1 MTFTAEQKSQL
12 ARLMATENLT
22 VQHQKIQTAKFD
34 PKNRVL
40 YLPIWQN
47 MTGAIYDLLCG
58 HEVGHALYTPAD
70 GWHNTASDKSKG
82 KFYKNFLNVVEDARI
97 EKKVKRK
104 YPGLNNS
111 FRNGYQEL
119 INRDFFGIKGT
130 DVNELSFIDRLNLYS
145 KSQWTNTKIEFSAK
159 EQLLVKKVQAC
170 ESWDDVIRVTDEV
183 YAYSKDEQM
192 EMKLQYFEE
201 LEAAESDDF
210 NNEIDSD
217 YDFEEFDDKENSA
230 ETTEGQKNENGQ
242 SEESDEENEGDGNG
256 EKTDKE
262 SNNKSDDNKGQKSG
276 ENDSGEETDSDED
289 GDSYNRWKESASSWQ
304 DQFSP
309 SCSTDE
315 SFRSNETM
323 LLDEK
328 CKEFCYV
335 NMAKPIMKNIIT
347 PAKTVQANLT
357 KFYGECAS
365 KQYIQPGLAME
376 LVNDFKRKNER
387 YIGLLAKEF
396 EMRKAAKAF
405 SKSKLADTGDIDIN
419 KLSSYKFDDNI
430 FRKVMLTP
438 KGKSHGLILLLDKS
452 GSMSSNM
459 SGSIEQILVLA
470 MFCRKVNIPFA
481 VYGFGDSEEAR
492 ICDLN
497 MTLEQRK
504 EYVKTSRDSFT
515 KELGS
520 VELGTVFLREY
531 INSQMSNAEF
541 TGALKN
547 MLLLKKAFEVS
558 RLSRSYV
565 PLPDSEYLSNTP
577 LTQALVA
584 TAEVMKQFKQKNN
597 LDLTSLII
605 VHDGDADWINR
616 IHTTYDVVQQNGE
629 TITKHTS
636 ERMDF
641 NGKNVYLVDRENKFQ
656 MKLDGN
662 RQSVSVAMFKWFA
675 KVTNS
680 KIFGFFIISNQ
691 SAGHTRQAINNR
703 YSIGENQTL
712 GDLHNKDYYQ
722 WFNKQKE
729 LVKQFKTEKFL
740 ISKND
745 GYNSFF
751 LISGGNDLKTEQ
763 DEIEIEGKFTTK
775 KLASAFAKMNKK
787 KTVNRVL
794 VSKFIEGIAA

>member
-1 MTFTAEQKSQL
+1 
-12 ARLMATENLT
+12 
-22 VQHQKIQTAKFD
+22 
-34 PKNRVL
+34 
-40 YLPIWQN
+40 
-47 MTGAIYDLLCG
+47 
-58 HEVGHALYTPAD
+58 
-70 GWHNTASDKSKG
+70 
-82 KFYKNFLNVVEDARI
+82 
-97 EKKVKRK
+97 
-104 YPGLNNS
+104 
-111 FRNGYQEL
+111 
-119 INRDFFGIKGT
+119 
-130 DVNELSFIDRLNLYS
+130 
-145 KSQWTNTKIEFSAK
+145 
-159 EQLLVKKVQAC
+159 
-170 ESWDDVIRVTDEV
+170 
-183 YAYSKDEQM
+183 
-192 EMKLQYFEE
+192 
-201 LEAAESDDF
+201 
-210 NNEIDSD
+210 
-217 YDFEEFDDKENSA
+217 
-230 ETTEGQKNENGQ
+230 
-242 SEESDEENEGDGNG
+242 
-256 EKTDKE
+256 
-262 SNNKSDDNKGQKSG
+262 
-276 ENDSGEETDSDED
+276 
-289 GDSYNRWKESASSWQ
+289 
-304 DQFSP
+304 
-309 SCSTDE
+309 
-315 SFRSNETM
+315 
-323 LLDEK
+323 
-328 CKEFCYV
+328 
-335 NMAKPIMKNIIT
+335 
-347 PAKTVQANLT
+347 
-357 KFYGECAS
+357 
-365 KQYIQPGLAME
+365 ME

-470 MFCRKVNIPFA
+470 MFCRKVNIPFT

-504 EYVKTSRDSFT
+504 EYIKTNRDQFT

-558 RLSRSYV
+558 RVYRSIV
-565 PLPDSEYLSNTP
+565 PLPDSESLSNTP

-584 TAEVMKQFKQKNN
+584 TAEIMKQFKQKNN

-616 IHTTYDVVQQNGE
+616 YHSIYDVIQNDGQK
-629 TITKHTS
+629 ITKRTTD
-636 ERMDF
+636 RMEF
-641 NGKNVYLVDRENKFQ
+641 NGKNVYLVDRDNKFQ
-656 MKLDGN
+656 MKLDAN
-662 RQSVSVAMFKWFA
+662 RQSVNTAIFKWFA

-691 SAGHTRQAINNR
+691 SPGHTRQAINNK
-703 YSIGENQTL
+703 YCVGENQTL
-712 GDLHNKDYYQ
+712 RDLHDKDYYQ

-729 LVKQFKTEKFL
+729 LIKQFKSEKFL
-740 ISKND
+740 ISKNE

-751 LISGGNDLKTEQ
+751 LISGGSDLKTEQ